1 MINEKTSIFAVKT
14 TKKMNTLTVRDFR
27 NNMAATFERTDA
39 GEDIFIRRGKKIY
52 AIIPVKNDDLAI
64 SPSLQQKIDK
74 ARKEFENGGVI
85 TFKSASDAQ
94 KWMDEL

>member
-1 MINEKTSIFAVKT
+1 MINEKNSNFAAKT

-74 ARKEFENGGVI
+74 ARKEFENGETI

>member
-1 MINEKTSIFAVKT
+1 
-14 TKKMNTLTVRDFR
+14 MNTLTVRDFR

-52 AIIPVKNDDLAI
+52 AIIPVKNEDLAI

-74 ARKEFENGGVI
+74 ARKEFENGEAI

>member
-1 MINEKTSIFAVKT
+1 MINEKNSNFAAKT

-52 AIIPVKNDDLAI
+52 AIIPVKNEDLAI

-74 ARKEFENGGVI
+74 ARKEFENGEAI

-94 KWMDEL
+94 KWMDEI

>member
-1 MINEKTSIFAVKT
+1 
-14 TKKMNTLTVRDFR
+14 MNTLTVRDFR

-64 SPSLQQKIDK
+64 SPSLQVKIDK
-74 ARKEFENGGVI
+74 ARQEFENGEAV
-85 TFKSASDAQ
+85 TFKSVSDAQ
-94 KWMDEL
+94 KWMDEI

>member
-1 MINEKTSIFAVKT
+1 MTNEKTSIFAAKT

-52 AIIPVKNDDLAI
+52 AIIPVKNEDLAI

-74 ARKEFENGGVI
+74 ARKEFENGEAI

-94 KWMDEL
+94 KWMDEI

>member
-1 MINEKTSIFAVKT
+1 MINEKTSIFAAKT

-52 AIIPVKNDDLAI
+52 AIIPVKNEDLAI

-74 ARKEFENGGVI
+74 ARKEFENGEAI

-94 KWMDEL
+94 KWMDEI

>member
-1 MINEKTSIFAVKT
+1 MKKNSNFAAKT

-52 AIIPVKNDDLAI
+52 AIIPVKNEDLAI
-64 SPSLQQKIDK
+64 SPSLQQKINK
-74 ARKEFENGGVI
+74 ARKEFENGEAI

-94 KWMDEL
+94 KWMDEI

>member
-1 MINEKTSIFAVKT
+1 MINEKNSNFAVKT

-27 NNMAATFERTDA
+27 NNMAATFERTDV

-52 AIIPVKNDDLAI
+52 AIIPVKNEDLAI
-64 SPSLQQKIDK
+64 SPSLQQKINK
-74 ARKEFENGGVI
+74 ARKEFENGEAI

-94 KWMDEL
+94 KWMDEI